1 MKKENNDMYNDMMVS
16 LIKLRT
22 FYVDRQH
29 EALKNNDSKM
39 YRYYQHKIE
48 KMEVLME
55 KVRNKM
61 MK

>member
-1 MKKENNDMYNDMMVS
+1 MKMYNDMMVS

-22 FYVDRQH
+22 QYVDWQH

-48 KMEVLME
+48 KMEALME

-61 MK
+61 MKW